1 VLLLLG
7 VGAALVGVRSP
18 GESGVIPSDMATEA
32 PRGGSERDRELA
44 AVLATIDG
52 AELRM
57 IAFQD
62 RAFLALRSDP
72 EGFGDDVSGEA
83 ADAAQDLI
91 ELREDLIL
99 HARDSGGEL
108 EGIQVIRD
116 TYRVHLEAW
125 IAYAEAVRDDPVLIR
140 PDNDQAAPYWD
151 DIGSTAEEFVQA
163 VETALPGD
171 APDELK
177 ERAEFILD
185 RGFRGGEDPGEL
197 V

>member
-7 VGAALVGVRSP
+7 LGAALVAVRSGSEP
-18 GESGVIPSDMATEA
+18 GVISSEVATEP
-32 PRGGSERDRELA
+32 PRADTERDRELA

-52 AELRM
+52 AEVRM

-62 RAFLALRSDP
+62 RAFSALNSDP
-72 EGFGDDVSGEA
+72 EGFGDEVSGEA

-91 ELREDLIL
+91 ELREDLVL
-99 HARDSGGEL
+99 HARDGGDEL

-125 IAYAEAVRDDPVLIR
+125 IAYAEAVRDDPVLVR
-140 PDNDQAAPYWD
+140 PENDQAAPYWD

-163 VETALPGD
+163 VETALPDD